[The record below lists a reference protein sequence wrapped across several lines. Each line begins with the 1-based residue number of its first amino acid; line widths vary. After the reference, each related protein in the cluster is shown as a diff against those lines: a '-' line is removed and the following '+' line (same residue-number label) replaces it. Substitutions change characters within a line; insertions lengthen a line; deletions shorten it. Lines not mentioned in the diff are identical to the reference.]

1 MPLSFKKRDL
11 ILIAVAILIL
21 AFLWQAPPES
31 TSRVPYDETHLR
43 YHELVKSDGKKA
55 AERFCEECHNA
66 DIVPFPAEH
75 PRKARCLF
83 CHKLGSP

>member
-1 MPLSFKKRDL
+1 MALSFKKRDL
-11 ILIAVAILIL
+11 ILIVIAILIL

-31 TSRVPYDETHLR
+31 TSRVPHDDI
-43 YHELVKSDGKKA
+43 HEKFHEIAKRDGKKA

-66 DIVPFPAEH
+66 DGVPFPPEH
-75 PRKARCLF
+75 PPKARCLF